1 MVVVGRWSVGRVG
14 SGHVARRSVGLLSE
28 LWSRPIDWSRFIHFG
43 GAGGSISAI
52 DIRSKIE
59 PVTFRPTL
67 GYYGCEELG
76 SE

>member
-43 GAGGSISAI
+43 GGSISAI
-52 DIRSKIE
+52 DGQLFDRRSN
-59 PVTFRPTL
+59 RLLSGLL

>member
-14 SGHVARRSVGLLSE
+14 HVASRVGLLSE

-43 GAGGSISAI
+43 GGSISAI
-52 DIRSKIE
+52 DGQLFDRRSN
-59 PVTFRPTL
+59 RLLSGLL